1 MQFNITRGGCL
12 SPRRDL
18 SYSTVVV
25 ECTENV
31 LSIHLLHTYLHSI
44 YYTVYT
50 VYLCIHIYDLYI
62 ILLLLPIIISAAIH
76 LHSVLIYIYLYI
88 ITCRRGRA
96 CHLLRLLQVIN
107 EWLRSQTIILSAQ
120 APPLHPY
127 IPTLICGGVE
137 RRRRIRLKKK
147 NRARRTLPHQSPY
160 RILYST
166 YSIICA

>member
-1 MQFNITRGGCL
+1 MFLTQVKIFTPPPHLSTTCCWWSVILYVSSSKLRWRRYCNDSNIFIMQFNITRGGCL

-96 CHLLRLLQVIN
+96 CHLLRLL
-107 EWLRSQTIILSAQ
+107 
-120 APPLHPY
+120 
-127 IPTLICGGVE
+127 
-137 RRRRIRLKKK
+137 
-147 NRARRTLPHQSPY
+147 
-160 RILYST
+160 
-166 YSIICA
+166 